1 MKSFVISVLLM
12 TLVLV
17 SVVIFILWQTDR
29 QDREFW
35 KAESERY
42 KNLLYDCQ
50 DSQMDSLVI
59 VLKGD
64 AADSLSDET
73 VGDIVHSI
81 RTLMQR

>member
-1 MKSFVISVLLM
+1 MEGLRIVILLVI
-12 TLVLV
+12 LALIACAVV
-17 SVVIFILWQTDR
+17 SWQAEE

-35 KAESERY
+35 KVESERY

-64 AADSLSDET
+64 AVDSLSNET